1 MLEKIHQTAREKMVK
16 AIETLEHN
24 FQTVRTGR
32 ASLHILDNVMVN
44 AYGVETPIRQVAT
57 LSVPDARTM
66 LIQPWDR
73 GVMASVEKAILAA
86 NLGLTPNN
94 DGKVIRLSVPPLTEE
109 RRKELVKVVKHMAE
123 EERVAVRN
131 VRRHTNEEIK
141 KTEKQ
146 HEISED
152 NRHKMLKKVQELT
165 DEYIKKIDE
174 LLQKKEAEIMEV

>member
-1 MLEKIHQTAREKMVK
+1 MAK

-44 AYGVETPIRQVAT
+44 AYGTDTPIRQVAT
-57 LSVPDARTM
+57 LSTPDARTM

-86 NLGLTPNN
+86 NLGMTPSN
-94 DGKVIRLSVPPLTEE
+94 DGKVIRLTVPPLTEE

-131 VRRHTNEEIK
+131 IRRHTNEEIK

-152 NRHKMLKKVQELT
+152 SRDKMLKKVQVLT
-165 DEYIKKIDE
+165 DDFIKKIDE
-174 LLQKKEAEIMEV
+174 LLEKKEAEIMEV